1 MKNSLLVTLLLLACQ
16 LGKAQTKPMDAPDL
30 DKIEIKEANS
40 SSAKDYD
47 KASPL
52 DVSITEEK
60 EVVPPVISGH
70 KLLPGEFEPEYPGG
84 IQEFYRYLSKNIK
97 VPPSKYIKGKVFV
110 KFVIDSDGHIVKAEV
125 IYGQVTDKMT
135 EEISRVL
142 LASPIWKPGI
152 QDNKA
157 VRVQYTMPL
166 NF

>member
-1 MKNSLLVTLLLLACQ
+1 MKKTLLIALLLLVCH
-16 LGKAQTKPMDAPDL
+16 LGKAQTKPIGAPDL
-30 DKIEIKEANS
+30 DKIEIKEPNS
-40 SSAKDYD
+40 SSVKDND
-47 KASPL
+47 KRSPL

-60 EVVPPVISGH
+60 EIVPPIISGN

-84 IQEFYRYLSKNIK
+84 IQEFYKYLSKNIK
-97 VPPSKYIKGKVFV
+97 IPPSKYIKGKVFV
-110 KFVIDSDGHIVKAEV
+110 KFVVDSDGHIVKPEV

-135 EEISRVL
+135 EEINRVL

-152 QDNKA
+152 QNNRA

>member
-1 MKNSLLVTLLLLACQ
+1 MKKTLLIALLLLACH
-16 LGKAQTKPMDAPDL
+16 LGKAQTKPIDAPDL
-30 DKIEIKEANS
+30 DKIDIKEPNSPSVKDNANL
-40 SSAKDYD
+40 
-47 KASPL
+47 SPL

-60 EVVPPVISGH
+60 EIVPPIISGV
-70 KLLPGEFEPEYPGG
+70 KLLPGDFEPEYPGG
-84 IQEFYRYLSKNIK
+84 MQEFYKYVSKNIK
-97 VPPSKYIKGKVFV
+97 IPPSKYIKGKVFV
-110 KFVIDSDGHIVKAEV
+110 KFVINSDGHIIKPEV

-152 QDNKA
+152 QNNRA